1 MKFHLSYKGG
11 EGSGFHGHAGIPGHQ
26 GGSQS
31 DKPPALPPELKR
43 STGGQ
48 TNERQ
53 KLRAQIMENKYGVKF
68 SLVTSNP
75 VGVAEGKRLGIPGI
89 GLPRAI
95 YDKSF
100 DEVADEDKIA
110 QVLEA
115 VKKWKGNQTH
125 LSYTTLK
132 FATGLSFQEVFG
144 VVKYLQRLDPYSISM
159 TVDRLGKNTAVAI
172 KPTVKYKGGPGSGF
186 AGHRGRPGEIG
197 GSAAGKL
204 TSEAFKKWFGNSK
217 VVNADGTPKVVYHG
231 TRADFT
237 SFDVNELGRNSDH
250 PSANIGF
257 FFAADPDLASDFA
270 GTERIGGQVIP
281 VYLKMENPYHMAA
294 KDWAEDLDFWKGVK
308 GAIGGWGA
316 KYEDSAA
323 HYEEMAQWLQDKGY
337 DGLIIDGSADNGGYP
352 ELERD
357 NYVVFKPAQ
366 IKSATANY
374 EFNPEEEDI
383 RKEFI
388 VEKQLP
394 IDDTSKANLVRIR
407 TSMFNNEVD
416 ALSEKMY
423 TGGISIGAWEEA
435 MKKLIR
441 ELHSSVAAIG
451 KGGWSEMT
459 PADWGRLGPV
469 MKSQYQY
476 LHRFA
481 EKIASERDTISIDYI
496 KSRAHLYGN
505 AANNTL
511 AMVQAGQVLS
521 DKLPWLPGDGSTECL
536 INCKCRWELEIIG
549 KDGDFNIVQ
558 ATWHLGEA
566 EHCDDCVERDEYV
579 VTLNVYKTIPIPAI
593 IGYAEKE
600 LRLKG
605 GPGSGFHGHAGIPG
619 HQGGSQA
626 ESGWKADP
634 NAWYIDESIPD
645 ATLEA
650 TQKWADDIASRGWNV
665 EEVLAHFKRLAVC
678 AQTYDLNYDPKW
690 GLSAGTYTAYR
701 VGESEDDPTGIY
713 FGPEPKEIEA
723 YAYDKADKV
732 IHEYTVTIKNPL
744 IVEDKNE
751 VVRKFFPAR
760 KDADYEYRVERYI
773 TYPNDRPRPYRSWIR
788 SLIDG
793 NKFGHD
799 ATAANRWLDAQL
811 ASKISKAG
819 YDSLVLLSPELP
831 ASREIMIIRNIENN
845 IVFLKEYVV
854 EC

>member
-1 MKFHLSYKGG
+1 VKLRFELKGG

-26 GGSQS
+26 GGSQA
-31 DKPPALPPELKR
+31 DKAPALPPELKR

-100 DEVADEDKIA
+100 DEVVDEDKIV

-132 FATGLSFQEVFG
+132 FATGLTFQEVFG

-172 KPTVKYKGGPGSGF
+172 KPTVKYKS
-186 AGHRGRPGEIG
+186 
-197 GSAAGKL
+197 L
-204 TSEAFKKWFGNSK
+204 
-217 VVNADGTPKVVYHG
+217 
-231 TRADFT
+231 
-237 SFDVNELGRNSDH
+237 
-250 PSANIGF
+250 
-257 FFAADPDLASDFA
+257 
-270 GTERIGGQVIP
+270 
-281 VYLKMENPYHMAA
+281 
-294 KDWAEDLDFWKGVK
+294 
-308 GAIGGWGA
+308 
-316 KYEDSAA
+316 
-323 HYEEMAQWLQDKGY
+323 
-337 DGLIIDGSADNGGYP
+337 
-352 ELERD
+352 
-357 NYVVFKPAQ
+357 
-366 IKSATANY
+366 
-374 EFNPEEEDI
+374 
-383 RKEFI
+383 I

-407 TSMFNNEVD
+407 TGMFNNEVD

-435 MKKLIR
+435 MKQLIR

-451 KGGWSEMT
+451 KGGWDAMT

-496 KSRAHLYGN
+496 KARAHLYGN

-511 AMVQAGQVLS
+511 AMVQAGQVLT

-536 INCKCRWELEIIG
+536 INCKCHWSLEIIG
-549 KDGDFNIVQ
+549 KEGEFNIVQ
-558 ATWHLGEA
+558 AVWHLGEA

-600 LRLKG
+600 FRLKG
-605 GPGSGFHGHAGIPG
+605 GPGSGFAGHAGIPG

-626 ESGWKADP
+626 EGGWKADP

-650 TQKWADDIASRGWNV
+650 TQKWVDSIAARGWNV
-665 EEVLAHFKRLAVC
+665 EEVLAHFHKLGVRP
-678 AQTYDLNYDPKW
+678 QSYTLNYDPKW

-701 VGESEDDPTGIY
+701 VGETEDDPTGIY

-732 IHEYTVTIKNPL
+732 VHEYTVTIKNPL

-751 VVRKFFPAR
+751 VVRKFFPNR
-760 KDADYEYRVERYI
+760 RDADYEYRVERYI
-773 TYPNDRPRPYRSWIR
+773 TYPNDKPRPYSSWIR

-799 ATAANRWLDAQL
+799 ASAANRWLDAQL

-831 ASREIMIIRNIENN
+831 ASREIMVIRNIENN

-854 EC
+854 DV